1 MKVIHRKN
9 FTKEFE
15 IKIVNPRKIG
25 NQWTYY
31 VSTIFA
37 ANFFGKNL
45 EVFPMRYRDENENIG
60 LAYYT
65 DLPSDYYYRPYK
77 IYKLKKNYK
86 LANGEN
92 KETWSYCVPIP
103 AKMMVD
109 VGISKHDPRKHLTI
123 TGGILEDGSRVILVQ
138 KYKPEAK

>member
-1 MKVIHRKN
+1 MKQIKRKD
-9 FTKEFE
+9 FTQEFI

-25 NQWTYY
+25 NQWTGYI
-31 VSTIFA
+31 STIHA
-37 ANFFGKNL
+37 ANFFGKDL
-45 EVFPMRYRDENENIG
+45 EVFPMRYRDEDENLG

-65 DLPSDYYYRPYK
+65 EMPSDYYYRPYK
-77 IYKLKKNYK
+77 VYKLKKNYK
-86 LANGEN
+86 LANGET
-92 KETWSYCVPIP
+92 KTTWSYCIPIP

-138 KYKPEAK
+138 KYKLEAK